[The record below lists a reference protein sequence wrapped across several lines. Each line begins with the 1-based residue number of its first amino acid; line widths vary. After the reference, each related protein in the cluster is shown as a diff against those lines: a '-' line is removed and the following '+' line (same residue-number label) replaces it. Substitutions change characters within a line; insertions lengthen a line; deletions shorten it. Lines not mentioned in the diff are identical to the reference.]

1 MTGALQSY
9 LLAKRSVDDRAI
21 NRRVLSH
28 FERVLVDSGGTDSGP
43 TRVLEVGAG
52 VGTMIARLAE
62 RDGLP
67 PRTAYRAV
75 DVDEDNVA
83 HASCAVPGWL
93 EDAGYAVDRA
103 GGRIV
108 ATRVA
113 PSGPHEGDGAREE
126 NGTREEGET
135 REEGRTREE
144 DGERE
149 AEPTYDGNAADG
161 RTRRRLE
168 VSLAVGDA
176 LSLESA
182 TCIGCGPESEEADED
197 GRADAVIAAAFL
209 DIVDL
214 EAALESL
221 GELTKSDGVLY
232 APLTYDGLTSFTPTH
247 PLDDRVESLYNGHMD
262 DVREEPG
269 SSRAGRDLLS
279 ALSEAG
285 YEPLAAGGA
294 DWTVFP
300 RSGSYPRDE
309 GEFLEAILET
319 VAGAL
324 ADYDLE
330 SDHPV
335 YADWLE
341 TRRDQLAAG
350 ELGFVGHHLDVL
362 ARRVP
367 E

>member
-1 MTGALQSY
+1 MTDALQSY

-21 NRRVLSH
+21 NRRVLSR
-28 FERVLVDSGGTDSGP
+28 FEQALADSSGTGRGP

-83 HASCAVPGWL
+83 HASRAVPGWL
-93 EDAGYAVDRA
+93 EDAGYAVDRDD
-103 GGRIV
+103 GRIV
-108 ATRVA
+108 ATRAA
-113 PSGPHEGDGAREE
+113 PG
-126 NGTREEGET
+126 
-135 REEGRTREE
+135 GRS
-144 DGERE
+144 
-149 AEPTYDGNAADG
+149 
-161 RTRRRLE
+161 RRRLE
-168 VSLAVGDA
+168 VSLAVGNA

-182 TCIGCGPESEEADED
+182 TRARRGSVSEEAGED
-197 GRADAVIAAAFL
+197 GRADAVVAAAFL

-221 GELTKSDGVLY
+221 GALTRPGGVLY

-247 PLDDRVESLYNGHMD
+247 PLDDRVESLYNRHMD
-262 DVREEPG
+262 DVRERPG

-279 ALSEAG
+279 ALPDAG
-285 YEPLAAGGA
+285 YEPLVAGGA

-300 RSGSYPRDE
+300 RNGSYPRAE

-341 TRRDQLAAG
+341 TRRDQLAAA
-350 ELGFVGHHLDVL
+350 ELGFVGHHLDAL

-367 E
+367 K